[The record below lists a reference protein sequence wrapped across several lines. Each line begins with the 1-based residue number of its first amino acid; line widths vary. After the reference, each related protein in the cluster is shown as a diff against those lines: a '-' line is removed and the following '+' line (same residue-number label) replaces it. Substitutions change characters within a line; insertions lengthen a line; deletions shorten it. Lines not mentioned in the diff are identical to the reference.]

1 MRKQWVFSLRSRLRV
16 PSRASFG
23 ILVCSTGLLVSY
35 FANTGFP
42 SPVWAAPSP
51 ETASASVPKAPSPPQ
66 AARAEESRKTASAS
80 QPDPAR
86 RARVAEA
93 FGRLPLS
100 FEPNQGQ
107 TNSAVR
113 FLSRGSG
120 YRLFLKQHE
129 TVLSLRKQPAV
140 GSLQSAGR
148 SSSAESRTPEVLRM
162 RLVGANATATLSGVE
177 ELPGKSNYF
186 LGNDPKRWHTNI
198 PNYRKVA
205 ARNVYPGIDL
215 VYYGDQRQLE
225 YDFVVA
231 PGADPS
237 GIRFAIETGSLGLE
251 TGNSKL
257 ENRQPAPNPESGT
270 PNPGSLRIDADG
282 DLVVQLD
289 GGEVR
294 FHKPV
299 VYQEQLAVASL
310 QSKVENNRQS
320 VDARYVLRPVN
331 PKSQT
336 ENPKF
341 EIAFALGPYNKALPL
356 VIDPVLSYSTYLGGN
371 QPGTPGTGLD
381 MANAIAVSSD
391 GSAFIAGETDS
402 LDFPT
407 VHALQPET
415 GGPFDIPDDAFVAK
429 ISPDGSALLY
439 STYLGGSQQDRANGI
454 AVDSFG
460 NAYITGSTI
469 SEDFPH
475 SEGVF
480 DPNCGVDGHC
490 NSSLFGGLVTYD
502 AFVTKLNPAGSA
514 IVYSGFLGGRGH
526 TLGFGIAVD
535 VNGNAYL
542 TGTTDADSHSPM
554 AQLGHGTGSGRRTMP
569 TTRSPRANPLATGA
583 SITSP
588 SDSWPMMRRS
598 WPGGAQP

>member
-1 MRKQWVFSLRSRLRV
+1 
-16 PSRASFG
+16 
-23 ILVCSTGLLVSY
+23 
-35 FANTGFP
+35 
-42 SPVWAAPSP
+42 
-51 ETASASVPKAPSPPQ
+51 
-66 AARAEESRKTASAS
+66 
-80 QPDPAR
+80 
-86 RARVAEA
+86 
-93 FGRLPLS
+93 
-100 FEPNQGQ
+100 
-107 TNSAVR
+107 
-113 FLSRGSG
+113 
-120 YRLFLKQHE
+120 
-129 TVLSLRKQPAV
+129 
-140 GSLQSAGR
+140 
-148 SSSAESRTPEVLRM
+148 M

-535 VNGNAYL
+535 VNGNAFVTGATTASANFPASGGVLNGLQVLFGGGVKDAYIAKISPTGEAIRYITYL
-542 TGTTDADSHSPM
+542 GGSDEDEGLGIAADNNNFAYATGFTCSSDFPIN
-554 AQLGHGTGSGRRTMP
+554 
-569 TTRSPRANPLATGA
+569 NPLPQDPVNGINVGA
-583 SITSP
+583 NCDAFVTKVDTSQIAGADLIY
-588 SDSWPMMRRS
+588 STYL
-598 WPGGAQP
+598 GGAARDQGNGITNARTGLRAGALMRMQDFADHADVRQHYPTVA